1 MRAIRRRLS
10 YANVV
15 ATLALLIAVA
25 GGTAY
30 AANTVFSS
38 DIVDGE
44 VKSVDI
50 GTGEVRRPDIKDNQ
64 VNSAKIADGTLNG
77 SDVADQGLNGIDIL
91 DSSVTSAD
99 LATNSV
105 GAEEILDGAVST
117 TEVAESAINSFHLG
131 TNSVGSAE
139 VANGFLRGVD
149 VGEAQFV
156 DFTAALPAVTHGTCV
171 SAAVTGLPNNA
182 RDHLVLTENTDTTRP
197 WIFAVAAYSQTAQ
210 QMIIRRCNLSPTI
223 DEPAGN
229 HKFNLLVI
237 DAQ

>member
-1 MRAIRRRLS
+1 MHALRCRLS

-15 ATLALLIAVA
+15 ATLALVIAVA

-38 DIVDGE
+38 DIVNGE

-50 GTGEVRRPDIKDNQ
+50 GTGQVRKPDIGAGQ
-64 VNSAKIADGTLNG
+64 VDSAKVADGTLNG

-91 DSSVTSAD
+91 DTSITSLD

-105 GAEEILDGAVST
+105 GSEEILDGAVGT
-117 TEVAESAINSFHLG
+117 NEVAGSAINSFHLG
-131 TNSVGSAE
+131 TNSVGSSE
-139 VANGFLRGVD
+139 VADGFLRGVD

-156 DFTAALPAVTHGTCV
+156 DFTAALPAVNHGTCV

-182 RDHLVLTENTDTTRP
+182 RDHLLLTENTDSTRP
-197 WIFAVAAYSQTAQ
+197 WIFAVAAYSQTAG

>member
-1 MRAIRRRLS
+1 MRALRCRLS

-15 ATLALLIAVA
+15 ATLALVIAVA

-38 DIVDGE
+38 DIVNGE

-50 GTGEVRRPDIKDNQ
+50 GTGQVREPDIGAGQ
-64 VNSAKIADGTLNG
+64 VD
-77 SDVADQGLNGIDIL
+77 
-91 DSSVTSAD
+91 TSD

-105 GAEEILDGAVST
+105 GSAEIVDGAVGT
-117 TEVAESAINSFHLG
+117 NEVAASGINSFHLAS
-131 TNSVGSAE
+131 NSVGSSE
-139 VANGFLRGVD
+139 VADGFLRGVD

-156 DFTAALPAVTHGTCV
+156 DFTAAFPAVGHGTCV

-182 RDHLVLTENTDTTRP
+182 RDHLLLTENTDSTRP
-197 WIFAVAAYSQTAQ
+197 WIFAVAAYSQTAG
-210 QMIIRRCNLSPTI
+210 QMNIRRCNLSPTI

>member
-1 MRAIRRRLS
+1 MHALRCRLS

-15 ATLALLIAVA
+15 ATLALVIAVA

-30 AANTVFSS
+30 ATNTVFSS
-38 DIVDGE
+38 DIVNGE

-50 GTGEVRRPDIKDNQ
+50 GTGQVRKADIGAGQ
-64 VNSAKIADGTLNG
+64 VDSAK
-77 SDVADQGLNGIDIL
+77 VADD
-91 DSSVTSAD
+91 
-99 LATNSV
+99 SV
-105 GAEEILDGAVST
+105 GSEEILDGAVAAN
-117 TEVAESAINSFHLG
+117 EVAESAINSFHLG

-156 DFTAALPAVTHGTCV
+156 DFTAALPAVNHGTCV

-182 RDHLVLTENTDTTRP
+182 RDHLLLTENTDSTRP
-197 WIFAVAAYSQTAQ
+197 WIFAVAAYSQTAG

>member
-15 ATLALLIAVA
+15 ATLALGIAVA

-38 DIVDGE
+38 DIVNGE

-50 GTGEVRRPDIKDNQ
+50 GTGQVRTPDIGANQ
-64 VNSAKIADGTLNG
+64 VDSAKVADGTLNG

-91 DSSVTSAD
+91 ESSISSTQLASGSVGAAEVLDESIDQSDLQNGGVSVDD

-105 GAEEILDGAVST
+105 VSSKVINGSLDGS
-117 TEVAESAINSFHLG
+117 
-131 TNSVGSAE
+131 
-139 VANGFLRGVD
+139 D
-149 VGEAQFV
+149 VGEAQFIRF
-156 DFTAALPAVTHGTCV
+156 DATFGNV
-171 SAAVTGLPNNA
+171 SPQSCSPGQVTGLPNDA
-182 RDHLVLTENTDTTRP
+182 RDHLVLTEASATTNP
-197 WIFAVAAYSQTAQ
+197 FLVMSDAYSVAAGT
-210 QMIIRRCNLSPTI
+210 MVIRVCNLQNAVV
-223 DEPAGN
+223 AGGT
-229 HKFNLLVI
+229 HTFNLLVI

>member
-15 ATLALLIAVA
+15 ATLALVIAIA

-38 DIVDGE
+38 DIVNGE

-50 GTGEVRRPDIKDNQ
+50 GTGQIRTPDIGASQ
-64 VNSAKIADGTLNG
+64 VDSAK
-77 SDVADQGLNGIDIL
+77 
-91 DSSVTSAD
+91 VTDASITSLD

-105 GAEEILDGAVST
+105 GTEEISNGAVGVN
-117 TEVAESAINSFHLG
+117 EVAEAAINSFHLG

-156 DFTAALPAVTHGTCV
+156 DFTAALPAVNHGSCV
-171 SAAVTGLPNNA
+171 SAGVTGLPNNA
-182 RDHLVLTENTDTTRP
+182 RDHLLLTENTDSTRP
-197 WIFAVAAYSQTAQ
+197 WIFAVAAYSQVAGE
-210 QMIIRRCNLSPTI
+210 MVIRRCNLSPTI